1 MEDSK
6 MDKINLNVPKTF
18 TDRVSRKFAYFFV
31 LTAMVA
37 AAAVGYSFLPD
48 AEVSAQERDSKT
60 EVEATEIATQAMIDF
75 ALNLHSA
82 SEYTVYAERGI
93 TDRGSSEIRG
103 EKGSALR
110 SEAGR
115 RSTKELSNSIDAM
128 RQLPCAE
135 LRSSD
140 LTGKS
145 FSPGVYC
152 LNSAELNGELTLDG
166 GGNAAGTYIFRVA
179 GTLNAKSGSSI

>member
-1 MEDSK
+1 MGK
-6 MDKINLNVPKTF
+6 VKLNVPKTF

-60 EVEATEIATQAMIDF
+60 TIEAEATEVATQAMIDF

-115 RSTKELSNSIDAM
+115 RSTKELSNSIDA
-128 RQLPCAE
+128 
-135 LRSSD
+135 LR
-140 LTGKS
+140 
-145 FSPGVYC
+145 
-152 LNSAELNGELTLDG
+152 
-166 GGNAAGTYIFRVA
+166 
-179 GTLNAKSGSSI
+179 